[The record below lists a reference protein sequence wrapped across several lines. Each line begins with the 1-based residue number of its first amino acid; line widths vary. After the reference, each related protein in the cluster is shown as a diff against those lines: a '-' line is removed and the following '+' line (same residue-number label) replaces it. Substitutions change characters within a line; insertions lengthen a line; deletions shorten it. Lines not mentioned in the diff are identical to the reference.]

1 MIRSPVEQELSEDMY
16 MNKLSPDARAKMKAN
31 DKMITEVVDHAKK
44 NPEDASRL
52 IRSWLTQ
59 DTVEKGVTRQD
70 VDHG

>member
-1 MIRSPVEQELSEDMY
+1 MNRSPMEQELSEDMY
-16 MNKLSPDARAKMKAN
+16 MKKLSPDARAKMKAN

-44 NPEDASRL
+44 SPEDASRL

-59 DTVEKGVTRQD
+59 DMVEKGVTGQN